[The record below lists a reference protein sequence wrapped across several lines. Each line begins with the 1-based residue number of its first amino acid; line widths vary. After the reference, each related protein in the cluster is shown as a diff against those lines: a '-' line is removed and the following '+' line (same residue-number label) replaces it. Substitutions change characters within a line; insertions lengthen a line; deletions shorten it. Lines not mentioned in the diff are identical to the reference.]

1 MRTISA
7 RFRHTPP
14 SGNLEMGNY
23 VFLKCWKKKFVQIYY
38 ISKNFHL
45 AFYEC
50 YGSLTGYGST
60 VSTSF
65 WPPGSG
71 SNSQR
76 QCCGSGSTCFWA
88 SWIRCA
94 ICDDCVFRNAPSQ
107 QEGDRGGRWQQQR
120 RSHLSTVKLWYSF
133 SFTVATDHVWID
145 LCPVPAI
152 EILIFNYQMLSEWKW
167 YYKMSTH
174 RVVCFASV

>member
-1 MRTISA
+1 MRTISG

-76 QCCGSGSTCFWA
+76 PEAVLRIRINMFLGLPDPLVSGM
-88 SWIRCA
+88 
-94 ICDDCVFRNAPSQ
+94 D
-107 QEGDRGGRWQQQR
+107 
-120 RSHLSTVKLWYSF
+120 
-133 SFTVATDHVWID
+133 
-145 LCPVPAI
+145 PVPSIIVQKSKKNLGAYYFVT
-152 EILIFNYQMLSEWKW
+152 LLDFLSLK
-167 YYKMSTH
+167 KD
-174 RVVCFASV
+174 VNFASKSDKQKKWC